1 MPRRVHDGPFLP
13 RACVTEPN
21 PFAGRRPTA
30 WRAGPGHALL
40 VLDDGNA
47 IRAHVGLAEGVEMG
61 LQAFGAQGP
70 QVVFLDRLA
79 VDDEEENGAAGA
91 QAERRD
97 ASYV

>member
-1 MPRRVHDGPFLP
+1 
-13 RACVTEPN
+13 
-21 PFAGRRPTA
+21 
-30 WRAGPGHALL
+30 
-40 VLDDGNA
+40 
-47 IRAHVGLAEGVEMG
+47 VGLAEGVEMG